1 MKSLIVRTSDWLTE
15 RRRCLHSGA
24 VILAALLVMVLV
36 SVSTSD
42 AGQPLPQ
49 NLEFDVVH
57 ESGVVGHHRITFRR
71 DGDNLVVHSEL
82 AIKLKVLFFT
92 VYRYRHTREEV
103 WRDGKLIAFASTA
116 DDDGTPYDITG
127 EARQDGIHVT
137 SGKESWILPVDC
149 LPASYWNI
157 SMVTGKGPLVD
168 AQSGNILDVKVVKVG
183 RETIKADGKKI
194 AATHYRLA
202 ADRPRH
208 VWYDATGRWVK
219 MRTIGRD
226 GSAVEWVLK

>member
-1 MKSLIVRTSDWLTE
+1 MKSRIVWTLDWLTE
-15 RRRCLHSGA
+15 RRRRIHSA
-24 VILAALLVMVLV
+24 ATILAVLLVIAVL

-42 AGQPLPQ
+42 ADQPLPQ

-71 DGDNLVVHSEL
+71 DGDKLVVHSEL
-82 AIKLKVLFFT
+82 AIKLKVLFFI
-92 VYRYRHTREEV
+92 VYRYQHTREEV

-127 EARQDGIHVT
+127 QARADGLHVT
-137 SGKESWILPVDC
+137 SGKESWILPADC

-168 AQSGNILDVKVVKVG
+168 AQSGNMLDVKVVKVG
-183 RETIKADGKKI
+183 QETIKADGKKI
-194 AATHYRLA
+194 VATHYRLA
-202 ADRPRH
+202 AERPRH

>member
-1 MKSLIVRTSDWLTE
+1 MKSQILRIWSGLTE
-15 RRRCLHSGA
+15 RRRRIHSAAAG
-24 VILAALLVMVLV
+24 LAALLLMAVV

-42 AGQPLPQ
+42 ADQPLPQ

-57 ESGVVGHHRITFRR
+57 ESGVVGRHRITFRR
-71 DGDNLVVHSEL
+71 DGDKLVVHSEL
-82 AIKLKVLFFT
+82 AIKLKVLFFI
-92 VYRYRHTREEV
+92 VYRYQHTREEV

-127 EARQDGIHVT
+127 QARADGLHVT
-137 SGKESWILPVDC
+137 SGKESWILPADC

-168 AQSGNILDVKVVKVG
+168 AQSGNMLDVKVVKVG
-183 RETIKADGKKI
+183 QETIKADGKKI
-194 AATHYRLA
+194 VATHYRLA
-202 ADRPRH
+202 AERPRH